1 MPFDFK
7 KEYREYYM
15 PEINDI
21 IPKLEIDLRLMS
33 VSMMT
38 QYTIVL
44 RMIY

>member
-1 MPFDFK
+1 
-7 KEYREYYM
+7 M

-38 QYTIVL
+38 QYNLVTNNAT
-44 RMIY
+44 